1 MCSKP
6 SVSKVYTTTGSME
19 ELVEYLRLL
28 LEEILE
34 SFDVQMLESGPNS
47 VISMA
52 YLYILGSLLGLRK
65 LLEGSMFNQRKLND
79 ANKEEEANNLY
90 DDDDLEN
97 DDESEKKSLFDDL
110 EALLDSENF
119 DDFIE
124 TFFNYSTYF
133 FLPIIIYIFGIYI
146 LHGLGGFYS
155 VYVDYFQKNPSHIDS
170 YRAAI
175 PAVFIFY
182 LLLFIFTSLIFFF
195 FNLYLIYLIWFVLI

>member
-1 MCSKP
+1 MMCSKP

-79 ANKEEEANNLY
+79 AKKEEEANNLY
-90 DDDDLEN
+90 DDDDDDDLEN

-155 VYVDYFQKNPSHIDS
+155 VYVDYFQKNPDHFNSP
-170 YRAAI
+170 RGFI
-175 PAVFIFY
+175 PSMCFFF
-182 LLLFIFTSLIFFF
+182 LMIFF
-195 FNLYLIYLIWFVLI
+195 